1 MKLIILAAG
10 KGERLMPLTRNT
22 PKPLL
27 DMGNGYTLLEEQ
39 LRAAQAAGVVD
50 ETVLVVG
57 YLAAQVEAKLEFHRE
72 AGLCVRTVYNPFYEV
87 SNNLMSLWL
96 ARHEMTADFM
106 ITNGDNLFAP
116 EVFRGLADGS
126 REGITL
132 SVSPKAVF
140 DADDMRVTLDAGAVL
155 RVSKQIAD
163 AESQAESPGLALVR
177 GSRARTI
184 FADHLERMVR
194 QNGYLKKFWLEV
206 FNHLADEGVRVGAWP
221 FDGAAL
227 WREVDFHDDVTG
239 LRSALQLK
247 VQPLLAGAAPTLS
260 PAAARI
266 GR

>member
-10 KGERLMPLTRNT
+10 KGQRLMPLTRNT

-39 LRAAQAAGVVD
+39 MRAAQASGVVD

-57 YLAAQVEAKLEFHRE
+57 YLASQVEAKLEYHRDN
-72 AGLCVRTVYNPFYEV
+72 GLCVRTVYNPFYEV

-96 ARHEMTADFM
+96 ARHEMTTDFM
-106 ITNGDNLFAP
+106 ITNGDNLFAA
-116 EVFRGLADGS
+116 EVFRGLAGAS
-126 REGITL
+126 RDGITL
-132 SVSPKAVF
+132 SVSPKTVF
-140 DADDMRVTLDAGAVL
+140 DADDMRVTLDAGAGAVL
-155 RVSKQIAD
+155 RVSKQLAD
-163 AESQAESPGLALVR
+163 DESQAESPGLALVR

-206 FNHLADEGVRVGAWP
+206 FNHLADQGVRIAAWP

-239 LRSALQLK
+239 LRNALQLK
-247 VQPLLAGAAPTLS
+247 VQPLLATA
-260 PAAARI
+260 
-266 GR
+266 GRH

>member
-39 LRAAQAAGVVD
+39 MRAAEASGVVD
-50 ETVLVVG
+50 ETVLVIG
-57 YLAAQVEAKLEFHRE
+57 YLAAQIEAKLDYHRE
-72 AGLCVRTVYNPFYEV
+72 HGLSVRTVYNPFYEV

-96 ARHEMTADFM
+96 ARHEMTRDFM

-116 EVFRGLADGS
+116 DVFRGLADGS
-126 REGITL
+126 HEGITL
-132 SVSPKAVF
+132 SVSPKTAF
-140 DADDMRVTLDAGAVL
+140 DNDDMRVTLDAGAVL
-155 RVSKQIAD
+155 RVSKQLPD
-163 AESQAESPGLALVR
+163 AESHAESPGLALVR
-177 GSRARTI
+177 GHRARTV

-206 FNHLADEGVRVGAWP
+206 FNHLADEGVHIDAWP
-221 FDGAAL
+221 FDGKTL
-227 WREVDFHDDVTG
+227 WREVDFHDDVIG

-247 VQPLLAGAAPTLS
+247 VLPLLGASA
-260 PAAARI
+260 PAAEPAH
-266 GR
+266 G